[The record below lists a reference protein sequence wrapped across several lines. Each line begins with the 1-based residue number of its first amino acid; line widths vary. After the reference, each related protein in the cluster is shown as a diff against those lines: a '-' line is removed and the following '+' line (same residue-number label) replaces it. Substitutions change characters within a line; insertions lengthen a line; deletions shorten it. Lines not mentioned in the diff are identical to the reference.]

1 MPFDKPSLKFANQF
15 FGEFAKLRKVGLF
28 CDLILMTDEHK
39 PILCHSIVFRICCNG
54 NSWRNSLKNLILS
67 ENDLENLLS
76 FLYTGKFKRTEKDAK
91 MLYRVLKEI
100 DLKENFLNL
109 LSDEISKGNWR
120 DEGNEEANFLEESEE
135 TEIVERIQ
143 PDLMESQSEIVYVSM
158 NDYAPGK
165 INFSINVLI

>member
-1 MPFDKPSLKFANQF
+1 
-15 FGEFAKLRKVGLF
+15 
-28 CDLILMTDEHK
+28 MTDEQK

-54 NSWRNSLKNLILS
+54 NVWKNSLKNLMLS
-67 ENDLENLLS
+67 QNDLDNLLS

-91 MLYRVLKEI
+91 MLHRILKEI

-120 DEGNEEANFLEESEE
+120 DEAIEETNFLQDTEES
-135 TEIVERIQ
+135 EIVERIQ
-143 PDLMESQSEIVYVSM
+143 PDSKESQAEIVYVSM

-165 INFSINVLI
+165 LLSACLI